1 MFAFIASCHKDDFS
15 QNETLLTTF
24 TAQVVT
30 EINGSILGQ
39 VVDENNK
46 AVADAIVQ
54 IYSATTKPTNSVFF
68 FSKCKM
74 DQNGTYLTV
83 RKQGYFWALI

>member
-1 MFAFIASCHKDDFS
+1 MRSIFFLVCLLFIASCHKDDFS

-54 IYSATTKPTNSVFF
+54 IYSATTKTNQFGI
-68 FSKCKM
+68 FS
-74 DQNGTYLTV
+74 
-83 RKQGYFWALI
+83 F